1 MTPAPHVL
9 AIDDSFTI
17 REMVS
22 QTLRDAGYDVTTA
35 NDGQDGVDVYSE
47 GEFDAV
53 ITDINMPR
61 MDGFGVIESI
71 RGLNGQEARV
81 PILVLTTESGPKLK
95 ERARKSGATGWIVK
109 PFDDEA
115 LVSVLDRVTGKE

>member
-1 MTPAPHVL
+1 MTTVPHVL

-22 QTLRDAGYDVTTA
+22 QTLRDAGYEVTTA
-35 NDGQDGVDVYSE
+35 NDGVDGVDTFE
-47 GEFDAV
+47 DGTFDAV

-61 MDGFGVIESI
+61 MDGFGVIETI
-71 RGLNGQEARV
+71 RGGDSKDARV

-95 ERARKSGATGWIVK
+95 DRARQAGATGWIVK

-115 LVSVLDRVTGKE
+115 LISILDRVTGRN

>member
-1 MTPAPHVL
+1 MTDAPHIL

-22 QTLRDAGYDVTTA
+22 QTLREAGYEVTLA
-35 NDGQDGVDVYSE
+35 NDGQEGVRAYAN
-47 GEFDAV
+47 GKFDAV

-61 MDGFGVIESI
+61 MDGFGVIDSI
-71 RGLNGQEARV
+71 RSGDGQPARV
-81 PILVLTTESGPKLK
+81 PILVLTTESGPNLK
-95 ERARKSGATGWIVK
+95 DRARQAGATGWIVK

-115 LVSVLDRVTGKE
+115 LVSVLDRITGRP

>member
-1 MTPAPHVL
+1 MTAVPHVL

-22 QTLRDAGYDVTTA
+22 QTLRHAGYEVTTA
-35 NDGQDGVDVYSE
+35 NDGQEGVETYSDGEYDL
-47 GEFDAV
+47 V

-61 MDGFGVIESI
+61 MDGFGVIETI
-71 RGLNGQEARV
+71 RGFSGPDAKV

-95 ERARKSGATGWIVK
+95 ERARNSGATGWIVK

-115 LVSVLDRVTGKE
+115 LVSVLDRLTGKE

>member
-1 MTPAPHVL
+1 MAPHIL

-22 QTLRDAGYDVTTA
+22 QTLRDAGFEVTTA
-35 NDGQDGVDVYSE
+35 NDGQDGVEAFAGGRY
-47 GEFDAV
+47 DAV

-61 MDGFGVIESI
+61 MDGFGVIETI
-71 RGLNGQEARV
+71 RSGQGSPARV

-95 ERARKSGATGWIVK
+95 DRARKAGATGWIVK

-115 LVSVLDRVTGKE
+115 LVSVLNRVTGRG